1 MAETNHKISNPCKS
15 VLKWGKFT
23 KLTFYFNPQ
32 SMQVSREAWERQITN
47 QQDMKVR
54 LKA

>member
-1 MAETNHKISNPCKS
+1 MHGKDKPQNQQSMQDCFKM
-15 VLKWGKFT
+15 GKFT

-47 QQDMKVR
+47 QQEMNV
-54 LKA
+54 